1 MQLLEHRMIVEGYT
15 PKTIG
20 GVGYW
25 SLDRSPHNKNRMPA
39 KRAARG
45 DVPSQRRRSQRSTCK
60 QQQKKQ
66 TKKQQQS
73 KCSLPPKTTTASA
86 CPRHPSITASTCPA
100 SSRTV
105 RDLFQARN
113 LPMIDIKGAT
123 MGAYLLDLT
132 FPVDFNKPM
141 SEVMRKRYTKVHAAF
156 LWQSS
161 RGLSGDLYRMPQ
173 DDPLYLDAI
182 ASLHTAASGKKIR
195 EKPAANLLP
204 AMIDDL
210 RKKLK
215 YGTPVELALALAP
228 FTFDHSLASFKAE
241 FQVKVTK
248 HQWANARFHAA
259 VWGVGTAA
267 PKQEFKRHRIK
278 KSHFDSAT
286 RFLLEE
292 GNIYQLAYGTSKL
305 TLSDGTTLELP
316 QRARDDFISGLYKD
330 YLKQHTDADGICT
343 GAMSRTAFYQYAKT
357 AAKKDPAALAALDPT
372 AIRHGKYAF
381 KDLSSELSVIEALSP
396 LARSQAARLRDDIK
410 KAEVNVKNTKKHLSS
425 IHVPGSFAHTSKLRE
440 HCAQCAF
447 GDGTCRDP
455 SRPRPC
461 PAGVHDPPLGPLAHC
476 ADCGALA
483 LLRANFNV
491 LIEDA
496 RRHGDS
502 NDETQTRV
510 IDESEEMLTRIFK
523 RLLHYE
529 RHEFR
534 AAHEAAH
541 ATTLLSRLDSS
552 GVLITCDWYA

>member
-1 MQLLEHRMIVEGYT
+1 MV
-15 PKTIG
+15 
-20 GVGYW
+20 
-25 SLDRSPHNKNRMPA
+25 
-39 KRAARG
+39 
-45 DVPSQRRRSQRSTCK
+45 
-60 QQQKKQ
+60 
-66 TKKQQQS
+66 
-73 KCSLPPKTTTASA
+73 
-86 CPRHPSITASTCPA
+86 
-100 SSRTV
+100 
-105 RDLFQARN
+105 
-113 LPMIDIKGAT
+113 DIMGKT

-132 FPVDFNKPM
+132 FPVDLNKPM
-141 SEVMRKRYTKVHAAF
+141 SEVMRKRYTKVHAAL

-161 RGLSGDLYRMPQ
+161 RSLSGDVYRMPH

-182 ASLHTAASGKKIR
+182 ALLHTAASGKKKS
-195 EKPAANLLP
+195 EKAAANLLP
-204 AMIDDL
+204 AMINDL

-228 FTFDHSLASFKAE
+228 FTLDHSLVSFKAE
-241 FQVKVTK
+241 FAVIVTK
-248 HQWANARFHAA
+248 HQWADARFHAA

-305 TLSDGTTLELP
+305 TLSDGTMLELP

-330 YLKQHTDADGICT
+330 YRKQHTDAQGICT
-343 GAMSRTAFYQYAKT
+343 GAMSRTAFYNYAKT
-357 AAKKDPAALAALDPT
+357 AAKKDPTALAALDPT

-381 KDLSSELSVIEALSP
+381 KDLASELSVIEALSP
-396 LARSQAARLRDDIK
+396 LARREAARLRDDIK

-425 IHVPGSFAHTSKLRE
+425 IHVPGSFARTSKLRE
-440 HCAQCAF
+440 HCVQCAF
-447 GDGTCRDP
+447 GDVTGRDP
-455 SRPRPC
+455 SRPHPC
-461 PAGVHDPPLGPLAHC
+461 PPRVHHHPTHGPLAHC

-483 LLRANFNV
+483 LLRANFDV

-496 RRHGDS
+496 KRHGDS
-502 NDETQTRV
+502 NDVTQTRL